1 MYWIPRNLTIGSRT
15 LNTNDNKGFMKAR
28 SRRVGLPAIRNI
40 GISVRDAVRK
50 ILSSGK
56 TRLKTKL
63 LKLELGIETRLTLK
77 ITTLSFPRRNL
88 EIAIPVL
95 SYNVRRNEP
104 HVRRRSF
111 PRPSSVMKLLEN
123 NRADI
128 MVRVES

>member
-1 MYWIPRNLTIGSRT
+1 
-15 LNTNDNKGFMKAR
+15 MKAR

-95 SYNVRRNEP
+95 SYNVRRNEL
-104 HVRRRSF
+104 HVRFLDGEREQQSRYNGSSRVVTRFYDSF
-111 PRPSSVMKLLEN
+111 
-123 NRADI
+123 NRTVSLI
-128 MVRVES
+128 K